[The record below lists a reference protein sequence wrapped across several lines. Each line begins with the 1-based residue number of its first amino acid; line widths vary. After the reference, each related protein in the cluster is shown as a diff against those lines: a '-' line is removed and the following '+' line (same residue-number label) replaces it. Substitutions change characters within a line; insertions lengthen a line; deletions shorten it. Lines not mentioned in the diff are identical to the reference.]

1 MCVYIYM
8 HTYICIRTQT
18 YIYIHIIQI
27 CVNNRDAE
35 SRNSLL
41 LLSPFLTQRQSI
53 AFFLCLVTCH
63 HELCTLWTD
72 MLLPVSLTLDSID
85 SNLKA
90 SLVESLPSVL
100 EGHAAFH
107 SCPRW

>member
-1 MCVYIYM
+1 MHMYRCIHTCINIY
-8 HTYICIRTQT
+8 
-18 YIYIHIIQI
+18 IIQI

-53 AFFLCLVTCH
+53 AFFLHLVTCQ

-72 MLLPVSLTLDSID
+72 VLLPVSLTLS
-85 SNLKA
+85 
-90 SLVESLPSVL
+90 
-100 EGHAAFH
+100 AAD
-107 SCPRW
+107 